1 MWELIVIGG
10 EVLAIIGL
18 VILLIVL
25 LSANKKKRVIR
36 EHMAD
41 RSRDDRL
48 RIALENQYATDKV
61 KDTAARNVAYQVS
74 YHDDFEKQS
83 DAICVQLTERCPLS
97 TKEYMFYI
105 KDLIRIGTDF
115 QNELILKDDKGRLLE
130 VQLIRE
136 DKQLFVKNCILAS
149 RVYLQRDKKQYPVDT
164 RLIKV
169 LDSDYLILGST
180 SIEIHIL
187 KF

>member
-18 VILLIVL
+18 MILLIVL

-48 RIALENQYATDKV
+48 RTALENQYAADKV
-61 KDTAARNVAYQVS
+61 KDAAARNVAYQVS
-74 YHDDFEKQS
+74 YHDNLEKQS
-83 DAICVQLTERCPLS
+83 DAICVQLMERCPLS
-97 TKEYMFYI
+97 TKEYIFYI
-105 KDLIRIGTDF
+105 KDLIRIGTDC
-115 QNELILKDDKGRLLE
+115 QNELVLKDNNGKMLE

-136 DKQLFVKNCILAS
+136 NEQLFVKNCISAS
-149 RVYLQRDKKQYPVDT
+149 RVYLQRDKKRYPVDT

-169 LDSDYLILGST
+169 LDSDELILGDT
-180 SIEIHIL
+180 SIEIHVL
-187 KF
+187 KL